1 MDEFENVIN
10 LVEAAQKKGT
20 FSLIDAVKG
29 KANPKDDVEVYLDAE
44 TAYELNKL
52 NEELIGQPDPDLAD
66 QLKAKANELAE
77 KIKAS
82 KVIFHMRGIDQ
93 RETELIEKKV
103 MARFEEDPGTEEAL
117 TEYLCELVA
126 ANIVSVEDAEGNVD
140 EHVFTAKEIKMIR
153 HAMPVESWNKIVE
166 TMQGL
171 TLATG
176 YFKGLTDAGFLP
188 KS

>member
-1 MDEFENVIN
+1 MDEIENVVS

-29 KANPKDDVEVYLDAE
+29 KANPKDDVDIYLDAE
-44 TAYELNKL
+44 SAYELVKVNDL
-52 NEELIGQPDPDLAD
+52 LIGEPDPEKAD
-66 QLKAKANELAE
+66 ALKAQADELSE
-77 KIKAS
+77 KILKS
-82 KVIFHMRGIDQ
+82 KLIFHMRGIDQ
-93 RETELIEKKV
+93 RETELIEEKSRKDLGDDASETQV
-103 MARFEEDPGTEEAL
+103 WEN
-117 TEYLCELVA
+117 YLCALIA
-126 ANIVSVEDAEGNVD
+126 ANIVSVEDADGNID
-140 EHVFTAKEIKMIR
+140 EHVFTAREISNIR
-153 HAMPVESWNKIVE
+153 HAMPAESWNKLVE

>member
-1 MDEFENVIN
+1 MDEMNNIID

-20 FSLIDAVKG
+20 FSLIDAVQG

-52 NEELIGQPDPDLAD
+52 NEELIGQPDPELAE
-66 QLKAKANELAE
+66 QLKAKADELVE
-77 KIKAS
+77 KIKKS

-103 MARFEEDPGTEEAL
+103 MDRHKEDPGTEDAL
-117 TEYLCELVA
+117 MEYLCELVA
-126 ANIVSVEDAEGNVD
+126 ANIVSVEDADGNLD
-140 EHVFTAKEIKMIR
+140 EHVFTWKEIQNIR
-153 HAMPVESWNKIVE
+153 HAMPVESWNKIVA